1 MAYSAP
7 PLWEHGD
14 IPTAADMNKY
24 SDGLNAIYTALVAK
38 RHFPAAK
45 VRQYLSTGADTHFQ
59 AVTTDNSY
67 CVAVHTMRFL
77 VYGGSGALTNL
88 AGTETTSLQDIT
100 GGTNI
105 FDLDSVGWL
114 NYGQVYRIT
123 GVAWAMEDWE
133 A

>member
-24 SDGLNAIYTALVAK
+24 SDGLTAIYNAINGK
-38 RHFPAAK
+38 RHAPAARW
-45 VRQYLSTGADTHFQ
+45 RQYLSASADTHFL

-67 CVAVHTMRFL
+67 CVNIHTQRFL
-77 VYGGSGALTNL
+77 FYGGSGQLTNL
-88 AGTETTSLQDIT
+88 AGTETTSLPDNT

-114 NYGQVYRIT
+114 NYGLVYEIT
-123 GVAWAMEDWE
+123 GVQWAFEDWE
-133 A
+133 P